1 MNTETTVAN
10 SRHIDQQSANLAYFL
25 KWARTKNV
33 NIVGTVPNGALGGT
47 NASNVAF
54 TSEIPVIP
62 MWATAM
68 VLEITLPISL
78 VVPAG
83 ATARISPYFPYSS
96 MLMQLLLAGSPPW
109 DQISLV
115 PWWLDE
121 ITSQRFFDPTMI
133 GPTSAPSAQEDPGPF
148 VYSHAGFTP
157 GGTIVNGGGS
167 AATTTGTVT
176 FRVRVRLQRKPK
188 LLFGAIPL
196 GDPENRP
203 QLKMQLAALV
213 GPNPEA
219 NPFQDT
225 AGAGITASLSGV
237 GTVNVEFEG
246 RSLDVLPPGLDQI
259 PTPIVG
265 MGVAVNY
272 GTKGPLL
279 AGALSEVPLSAAMLY
294 QKNFHLLVNNQQ
306 GQRADYFGKWL
317 TGEQQSARWEYD
329 AAQGTFNQY
338 YEKMQKRYN
347 RFFPVGCYIDDMVSG
362 DNADDPAGS
371 PYEAEMTPD
380 TGYAAEFGIAAT
392 PAWQNALR
400 IPVGTALTAPYVA
413 TYNFGLVNVPY

>member
-1 MNTETTVAN
+1 MTTPAPAQ
-10 SRHIDQQSANLAYFL
+10 RHVDQQNANLAYFL

-33 NIVGTVPNGALGGT
+33 GMSGTIANGVSGGT
-47 NASNVAF
+47 PAANVAF
-54 TSEIPVIP
+54 STDIPEIP
-62 MWATAM
+62 MWATAL

-133 GPTSAPSAQEDPGPF
+133 GPTTAPSAQEDPGPF

-167 AATTTGTVT
+167 PATTTGTVT
-176 FRVRVRLQRKPK
+176 FRTRVRLQRKPN

-203 QLKMQLAALV
+203 QLKMMLAALV
-213 GPNPEA
+213 GPNPEQ
-219 NPFQDT
+219 NPFQDV
-225 AGAGITASLSGV
+225 AGAGITATLSGP
-237 GTVNVEFEG
+237 GQVNASFEG
-246 RSLDVLPPGLDQI
+246 RSLDVLPPGIGTI
-259 PTPIVG
+259 PTPVVG
-265 MGVAVNY
+265 MGLAVNY
-272 GTKGPLL
+272 STKGPFN
-279 AGALSEVPLSAAMLY
+279 AGQMVKVSQDSAMLY
-294 QKNFHLLVNNQQ
+294 KKILHLLINNQQ
-306 GQRADYFGKWL
+306 AQRADYFGKWL

-329 AAQGTFNQY
+329 AAAGTFNQY
-338 YEKMQKRYN
+338 YELLQRRYN
-347 RFFPVGCYIDDMVSG
+347 RFLPTGCYVDDMESG
-362 DNADDPAGS
+362 ENADNPIAT

-380 TGYAAEFGIAAT
+380 TGYADEFGIAAT
-392 PAWQNALR
+392 PGWNNALR
-400 IPVGTALTAPYVA
+400 VPVGTAVNAPYVGSYA
-413 TYNFGLVNVPY
+413 FGLVNVPY

>member
-1 MNTETTVAN
+1 MNDSTAVAQ
-10 SRHIDQQSANLAYFL
+10 SRHIEEQNANLAYFL
-25 KWARTKNV
+25 KWARTRYV
-33 NIVGTVPNGALGGT
+33 PLTGTVPNAATGGT
-47 NASNVAF
+47 PASNVAF
-54 TSEIPVIP
+54 TSDIPEIPL
-62 MWATAM
+62 WATAI
-68 VLEITLPISL
+68 VLEVTLPISL

-121 ITSQRFFDPTMI
+121 LTSQRFFDPTMI

-148 VYSHAGFTP
+148 AYSHAGFTP
-157 GGTIVNGGGS
+157 GGTIVAGGTPV
-167 AATTTGTVT
+167 TTTGTVS
-176 FRVRVRLQRKPK
+176 FRVRVRLQRKPN
-188 LLFGAIPL
+188 LLFGAVPF

-203 QLKMQLAALV
+203 ALKMQLAALV
-213 GPNPEA
+213 GPNPES

-237 GTVNVEFEG
+237 GQVNVVFEG
-246 RSLDVLPPGLDQI
+246 RSLDVLPPGLDAI
-259 PTPIVG
+259 PTPVVG
-265 MGVAVNY
+265 AGLAVNY
-272 GTKGPLL
+272 STKGALI
-279 AGALSEVPLSAAMLY
+279 AGQMAPVPLNAAMLY

-317 TGEQQSARWEYD
+317 TGEQQSARWEFD
-329 AAQGTFNQY
+329 ASQGTFNEF
-338 YEKMQKRYN
+338 YERMQKRYN

-362 DNADDPAGS
+362 ENADNPAAT

-380 TGYAAEFGIAAT
+380 TGYALEWGLAASPGWNNT
-392 PAWQNALR
+392 LR
-400 IPVGTALTAPYVA
+400 IPVGTALATPYIA
-413 TYNFGLVNVPY
+413 SYAFGLVNVPY